1 MKKAMKMPRAKK
13 AVDSEWSS
21 LAESGAWDLKSVR
34 PRRQVIDE
42 AKKTGKTV
50 HFGSLMDLCHEKNSE
65 LHLPESQKVYKGRVV
80 FRGDQ
85 VKDENGFYAVFT
97 EQSASASHMAAAK
110 YLDAI
115 GRFPGNVTED
125 SDAVKAY
132 RQVFLDDLEDLLG
145 NSKEIQAQ
153 TWISL
158 PRSRRPTWWDD
169 IEDPVC
175 LLKRNLYGHSIAGLI

>member
-1 MKKAMKMPRAKK
+1 MKMPRARA

-21 LAESGAWDLKSVR
+21 LADSGAWDPKSVQ
-34 PRRQVIDE
+34 PRSKVIAD
-42 AKKTGKTV
+42 AKRKGRTV

-65 LHLPESQKVYKGRVV
+65 LFLPDDKKVYKGRVV

-85 VKDENGFYAVFT
+85 VKDEDGAFAVFT

-115 GRFPGNVTED
+115 GRFPGHISED

-132 RQVFLDDLEDLLG
+132 RQVFLDELNDLLG
-145 NSKEIQAQ
+145 NS
-153 TWISL
+153 
-158 PRSRRPTWWDD
+158 RSRRKLGLHYRDLADQPGGT
-169 IEDPVC
+169 
-175 LLKRNLYGHSIAGLI
+175 RSTTLYAFLNVTCTVTRSQV